1 MTSFPFSDT
10 RKESEMVL
18 EMAKFLLTTLQKPA
32 LPFLVLL
39 PVCAKSG
46 ENSCHGC
53 GQHRRLYV
61 WRHCRVRQD
70 GTVTRFPTQVL
81 FIARQCIVLRGVS

>member
-18 EMAKFLLTTLQKPA
+18 EVAKFLLTTLQKPA

-39 PVCAKSG
+39 PVCATAVMAVVS
-46 ENSCHGC
+46 
-53 GQHRRLYV
+53 
-61 WRHCRVRQD
+61 
-70 GTVTRFPTQVL
+70 
-81 FIARQCIVLRGVS
+81 IACSTFGDIAE